1 MSAAAPH
8 PDATPSRA
16 PAAASAPASAPAPAS
31 ASAAD
36 QTPAAAQSPV
46 TGQAPVAEQTSVTE
60 QAPAVGTRLAWL
72 DALRGIGALA
82 VVAEHLLPWFLPG
95 LRPYWFNLGVYGI
108 LVFFLVSG
116 YIIPTSLERH
126 GDVRAFWI
134 SRFFRLYP
142 LYLGVIV
149 AVLALSWWVPVREAV
164 PRDGS
169 AVAAHATMLLDV
181 VSVGGVAD
189 TMWTLSYEMVFYL
202 LVTALFLTRGHDRS
216 GLLSML
222 FAVAAV
228 VVGLIVSGAVLKG
241 AWPAYVS
248 CAVFVVGLTGV
259 VAGRFRTASAC
270 VLGVMAVVLLLM
282 SSRVPWLGAAVL
294 AVMFAGTA
302 VHRWE
307 RGTGRLWPVAVTA
320 VLVGIAPLWAIESGW
335 WWVQADVW
343 FTTIALAGATFA
355 GGMALRGRR
364 LPRVLVWFGLIS
376 YSLYLVHH
384 PVLKYFVQVSGD
396 LRRAEAPYQVAMT
409 ALALALLVGVSAL
422 TYRYVERPMQDLG
435 RRISR
440 RYRDRPQGGA
450 DARVAGQGAGDDGV
464 LGQQEGQV
472 PDRVRDHVGQGDA
485 LR

>member
-1 MSAAAPH
+1 M
-8 PDATPSRA
+8 
-16 PAAASAPASAPAPAS
+16 
-31 ASAAD
+31 
-36 QTPAAAQSPV
+36 PV
-46 TGQAPVAEQTSVTE
+46 P
-60 QAPAVGTRLAWL
+60 RLAWL
-72 DALRGIGALA
+72 DALRGIGAMA
-82 VVAEHLLPWFLPG
+82 VVAEHLLPWFLPA

-142 LYLGVIV
+142 LYVAVIV
-149 AVLALSWWVPVREAV
+149 LVLALAWWVPVREAV

-202 LVTALFLTRGHDRS
+202 LVTALFVTRGHDRS

-222 FAVAAV
+222 FAAAAV
-228 VVGLIVSGAVLKG
+228 VVGLVASGAVLVG
-241 AWPAYVS
+241 GWTAYVS
-248 CAVFVVGLTGV
+248 CAGFVAGLACV
-259 VAGRFRTASAC
+259 VRGRFRTAAAC
-270 VLGVMAVVLLLM
+270 ALGLMGLAAVLL

-302 VHRWE
+302 IHRWE
-307 RGTGRLWPVAVTA
+307 RGTGSLWPVAVTTA
-320 VLVGIAPLWAIESGW
+320 LVGIAPLWAIESGW
-335 WWVQADVW
+335 WWVRADVW
-343 FTTIALAGATFA
+343 LTTIALAGATFA
-355 GGMALRGRR
+355 GGMALRRRR

-384 PVLKYFVQVSGD
+384 PVLKYFVEITGD
-396 LRRAEAPYQVAMT
+396 LRRADLPYQLGMA
-409 ALALALLVGVSAL
+409 ALALTVVVAVSAL
-422 TYRYVERPMQDLG
+422 TYRYVERPAQALG
-435 RRISR
+435 RRLSHR
-440 RYRDRPQGGA
+440 SGHGLQGGGE
-450 DARVAGQGAGDDGV
+450 ARVAGQDAGDDRV
-464 LGQQEGQV
+464 LGHEEGQV

-485 LR
+485 VR

>member
-1 MSAAAPH
+1 MSAAAV
-8 PDATPSRA
+8 
-16 PAAASAPASAPAPAS
+16 PAA
-31 ASAAD
+31 
-36 QTPAAAQSPV
+36 TPAAPSP
-46 TGQAPVAEQTSVTE
+46 AA
-60 QAPAVGTRLAWL
+60 RLAWL

-82 VVAEHLLPWFLPG
+82 VVAEHLLPWFVPA
-95 LRPYWFNLGVYGI
+95 LRPYWFSLGVYGI

-142 LYLGVIV
+142 LYLAVI
-149 AVLALSWWVPVREAV
+149 ALVLALAWWVPVRGEV

-216 GLLSML
+216 GTWSML
-222 FAVAAV
+222 FAAAAV
-228 VVGLIVSGAVLKG
+228 VVGLVASGALFKG
-241 AWPAYVS
+241 GWPAYVS
-248 CAVFVVGLTGV
+248 CAVFVVGLAGV
-259 VAGRFRTASAC
+259 LVGRFRTAAAC
-270 VLGVMAVVLLLM
+270 LLGVMAVTALVL
-282 SSRVPWLGAAVL
+282 SSRVPWLGTAVL

-302 VHRWE
+302 IHRWE
-307 RGTGRLWPVAVTA
+307 RGTGGLWPVAVTSA
-320 VLVGIAPLWAIESGW
+320 LVAIAPLWAIESGW
-335 WWVQADVW
+335 WWVRADVW
-343 FTTIALAGATFA
+343 ITTIALAGATFA

-384 PVLKYFVQVSGD
+384 PLLKYFVELSGD
-396 LRRAEAPYQVAMT
+396 LRRAALPVQLGMS
-409 ALALALLVGVSAL
+409 ALAVAVIIGASAL

-435 RRISR
+435 RRVSR
-440 RYRDRPQGGA
+440 RYRHRLQGGG
-450 DARVAGQGAGDDGV
+450 DQRVARQDPGHDGV
-464 LGQQEGQV
+464 LGHQERQV
-472 PDRVRDHVGQGDA
+472 PDRVRDHVGQGDP
-485 LR
+485 LG